1 MLRHLEI
8 ENYALIDH
16 LSLDFYP
23 GLNIITGET
32 GAGKSILLG
41 ALGLIQGK
49 RADTNAIMQGQD
61 RCVVEA
67 EFQVAQYGLQSLFEE
82 EDIDYADEVIIR
94 RQVSASGKSR
104 AFINDTPV
112 SLAQLRAVSDRVLD
126 IHSQHANLLL
136 QDAPFQLGVL
146 DAFGGNAELL
156 ASYTPA
162 YRKWRKTALELHR
175 VRSLREEGL
184 NEQRG
189 LQAAV
194 AELKEAAL
202 KPGEQAEMEERQQ
215 ELANADRLSEEL
227 GRTHIA
233 LNGDEG
239 YTALTLLRE
248 AQQALRRIA
257 DVMPDAQTLADR
269 VESLS
274 LEALDVANEAEA
286 LLDRVNADPQELA
299 RLDERLN
306 LLYRLQSRYLCS
318 DTEELIANMED
329 MEQQLATFDSSEEDL
344 ARLEAEE
351 SKQRDEVE
359 VYATKLRSAR
369 EKACSGL
376 SKAIVGTLQQLG
388 IEHAQLEVRL
398 RPTED
403 YNATGADEASF
414 LFSAN
419 RQQAPQPLAKVAS
432 GGEMSRVMLS
442 LKQLVARAQ
451 SLPTIIFDE
460 IDTGISGAV
469 ATQMGQIL
477 AGLAD
482 TMQVINI
489 THLPQIASHGEH
501 HYLVYKQH
509 DEEETHS
516 HIRLLDQE
524 ERIREIA
531 KMLSGENVTAAALVN
546 AKELLKGASAMRT
559 EGPAK

>member
-8 ENYALIDH
+8 ENYALIES

-49 RADTNAIMQGQD
+49 RADTSAIMQGRE

-67 EFQVAQYGLQSLFEE
+67 EFQVAQYGLQPLFEE
-82 EDIDYADEVIIR
+82 EDIDYADEVTIR
-94 RQVSASGKSR
+94 RQVSATGKSR

-146 DAFGGNAELL
+146 DAFAGNAALL
-156 ASYTPA
+156 AGYGPV
-162 YRKWRKTALELHR
+162 YRQWRRTLQELER
-175 VRSLREEGL
+175 IRGLRESGL
-184 NEQRG
+184 QELRG
-189 LQAAV
+189 LEV
-194 AELKEAAL
+194 SLEELRRAGL
-202 KPGEQAEMEERQQ
+202 KPGEQEEMEERQR

-227 GRTHIA
+227 AKTQAA
-233 LNGDEG
+233 LNGDAG
-239 YTALTLLRE
+239 HNALGMLRE
-248 AQQALRRIA
+248 AQQSLRRIA
-257 DVMPDAQTLADR
+257 DVMPDAGALADR

-274 LEALDVANEAEA
+274 LEALDVAHEAES
-286 LLDRVNADPQELA
+286 LLDRVHADPQELA

-306 LLYRLQSRYLCS
+306 LLYRLQTRYLCR
-318 DTEELIANMED
+318 DTEELIARMEE
-329 MEQQLATFDSSEEDL
+329 MEARLASFDGSEEEM

-351 SKQRDEVE
+351 ARQRGEVE
-359 VYATKLRSAR
+359 GLASQLRSTREEAR
-369 EKACSGL
+369 AGL
-376 SKAIVGTLQQLG
+376 SEAVVNTLRQLG
-388 IEHAQLEVRL
+388 IAHAQFEVQL
-398 RPTED
+398 SPSEGYT
-403 YNATGADEASF
+403 ATGADEVTF

-419 RQQAPQPLAKVAS
+419 LQQAPQPLARVAS

-477 AGLAD
+477 AGLAG

-509 DEEETHS
+509 EEAQTRT
-516 HIRLLDQE
+516 HIRLLAPE
-524 ERIREIA
+524 ERVREIA

-546 AKELLKGASAMRT
+546 AEELLRGASSLGT
-559 EGPAK
+559 KPGN